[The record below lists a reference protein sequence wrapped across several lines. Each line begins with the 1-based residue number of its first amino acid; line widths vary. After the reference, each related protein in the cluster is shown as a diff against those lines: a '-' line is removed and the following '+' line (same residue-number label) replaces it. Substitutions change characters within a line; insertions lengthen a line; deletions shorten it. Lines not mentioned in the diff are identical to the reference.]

1 MTGGDKPGDAS
12 ADKWRERF
20 EHHRKESDAALTRLE
35 VRAEMK
41 SAGEEEISAV
51 IDERTLEAQRRKASD
66 APGKEKLWAIP
77 VVIVRR
83 VSPTALAW
91 LAALALVLGTIVYI
105 LNYILKR

>member
-1 MTGGDKPGDAS
+1 MTGDSKPGNAS

-20 EHHRKESDAALTRLE
+20 EHGRQKSEASLTRLE

-41 SAGEEEISAV
+41 SHGEEEISAV
-51 IDERTLEAQRRKASD
+51 IDERTLEAQRRKASE

-83 VSPTALAW
+83 ASPTALGW
-91 LAALALVLGTIVYI
+91 LTALALILAAIVYI
-105 LNYILKR
+105 LTRK

>member
-1 MTGGDKPGDAS
+1 MTDETKPGVAS

-20 EHHRKESDAALTRLE
+20 EHGRQKSEASLTRLE

-41 SAGEEEISAV
+41 SAGEDEISAV
-51 IDERTLEAQRRKASD
+51 IDERTLEAQRRKMSD
-66 APGKEKLWAIP
+66 PPGKDKLWAIP

-105 LNYILKR
+105 LTKVIR

>member
-1 MTGGDKPGDAS
+1 MTGESKPGIAS

-20 EHHRKESDAALTRLE
+20 EHNRKKSESALTRLE

-51 IDERTLEAQRRKASD
+51 IDERTLEAQRRKSSAP
-66 APGKEKLWAIP
+66 PGKDKLWAIP

-91 LAALALVLGTIVYI
+91 LAALALILGALVYI
-105 LNYILKR
+105 LTKR

>member
-1 MTGGDKPGDAS
+1 MTGETKPGEAT

-20 EHHRKESDAALTRLE
+20 EHNRQESESSLTRLE
-35 VRAEMK
+35 VRVDMK
-41 SAGEEEISAV
+41 LKGEEEISAV

-66 APGKEKLWAIP
+66 PPTKDKLWAIP

-91 LAALALVLGTIVYI
+91 LAALALILGAAVYI
-105 LNYILKR
+105 FTKR